1 MLKSFRDRPFSFEST
16 LREVTKT
23 REEEQ
28 VKGSQRDNEKM
39 KKIRE
44 LVILM
49 RLLIGRGF
57 KLDFVPTF
65 HFPIISPVLVHHSPF
80 SRFPCSFQSFPVL
93 VTSEFE
99 DSHYKEV
106 NKYVT

>member
-1 MLKSFRDRPFSFEST
+1 MLKSFHDRPFSFESI
-16 LREVTKT
+16 LRDVTKT

-49 RLLIGRGF
+49 RLLIGVVF
-57 KLDFVPTF
+57 KIGFVPTF
-65 HFPIISPVLVHHSPF
+65 HFPIIFPRARSPF
-80 SRFPCSFQSFPVL
+80 PIFPFPVL
-93 VTSEFE
+93 ARVIPRFSNIRF
-99 DSHYKEV
+99 
-106 NKYVT
+106 